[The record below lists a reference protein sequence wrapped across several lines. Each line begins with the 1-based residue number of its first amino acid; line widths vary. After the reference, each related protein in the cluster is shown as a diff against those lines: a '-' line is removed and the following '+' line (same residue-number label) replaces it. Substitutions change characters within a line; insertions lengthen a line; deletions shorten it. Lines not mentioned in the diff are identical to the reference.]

1 MSPSRPFILRPVAT
15 SLLMAAILL
24 VGIVAFFQLPV
35 SALPEVDYPTIQV
48 LTFYPGASPDVVAM
62 TITAPL
68 ERQFGEMQGLSQ
80 MTSTSAGGVSVIVLQ
95 FSLSLSLDVAEEE
108 VQSSINGGQTFLPSD
123 LPVPPVYNKTNPAD
137 APILT
142 LAISS
147 DSMPLSQVEDMVD
160 TRLAPKLSQLSGV
173 GLVSISGGQKPA
185 VRIQV
190 NPVALSSHGLNMED
204 VRTALVQSSV
214 NSAKGNFDGPR
225 QDYQI
230 DANDQINTADDYKN
244 VVISYSNG
252 APVYVKDVANVVNGV
267 ENTKQA
273 AWMGLAGGS
282 SGPTLTPAV
291 ILNIQRQPGANTI
304 TVVNSIQ
311 KVLPQ
316 LEANLPA
323 SIKVTT
329 MTDMTTSIQA
339 SVHDVEF
346 ELGLTIALVVMVIFL
361 FLRSLRATFIPFV
374 AVPLSLIGTCAVMY
388 LLGYSLDNLSLMAL
402 TISTG
407 FVVDDAIVMIENISR
422 FLEEGMPPLEA
433 ALTGAEQIGFTIV
446 SLTVS
451 LVAVL
456 IPLLFMGD
464 VVGRLFREF
473 AVTLAVT
480 IVISAVVSLTL
491 TPMMCSRILRHDPE
505 QKQSRLYR
513 WSENVFNSLIAFYGR
528 TLRVVL
534 RYQTITLLVA
544 LATLVLTVV
553 LYIIIPKGFFPVQD
567 TGVIQGI
574 SQASQSISFEAMS
587 EKQREI
593 AQIILLDPAVESLS
607 SFIGADGINTTLNSG
622 RISIN
627 LKPINERIGASD
639 VIRRLQ
645 QNLQKVQGMH
655 LYMQPVQD
663 ITVDDR
669 VSRTQ
674 YQYTLEDPD
683 TDELN
688 EWTNKFVA
696 QLNKLPELEDVATD
710 QQTGAKAVQLEIDRV
725 TASRLGIAPTTIDN
739 TLYDAYGQRE
749 ISTLYTQLNQY
760 HVILETAPEWQKNPT
775 KLSDLYIQT
784 NSASGTNGA
793 GAATSYSSSASASA
807 GSNSTTTAVRYTPSS
822 QVMTSPASVLAG
834 GSSNAGASSPSGG
847 STAGTT
853 PNAVTSS
860 VGANAIPLSAFTQ
873 VTNTT
878 EALSVNHQGQFPSV
892 TVSFNLASNASLGT
906 AITDIDKAAKNLNF
920 PASLQSGFQGTAASF
935 QNSLSN
941 EALLILA
948 ALVAVYIVLGVL
960 YESFIH
966 PITIISTLPSAGVGA
981 LLALMICREDLSVVG
996 IIGIILLIGI
1006 VKKNGILIVDFAL
1019 EAERKHGLDSTEAI
1033 YQASLL
1039 RFRPIIMTTMAA
1051 LLAGIPLAVGTG
1063 LGSELR
1069 RPLGIAMVGGL
1080 LLSQLLTFYT
1090 TPVIYIFFDR
1100 LGQRVMGR
1108 RLSHISL
1115 DSELPPGTENA

>member
-24 VGIVAFFQLPV
+24 VGIVAFTQLPV

-48 LTFYPGASPDVVAM
+48 LTFYPGASPDVVAT

-137 APILT
+137 APVLT

-160 TRLAPKLSQLSGV
+160 TRLAPKLSQLNGV

-204 VRTALVQSSV
+204 VRTALVSSSV

-230 DANDQINTADDYKN
+230 DANDQISSADDYQN

-252 APVYVKDVANVVNGV
+252 APVYVKDVADVVNGV

-282 SGPTLTPAV
+282 SAPTLTPAV

-316 LEANLPA
+316 LEANLP
-323 SIKVTT
+323 SGIKVTT
-329 MTDMTTSIQA
+329 LTDMTTSIQA

-346 ELGLTIALVVMVIFL
+346 ELLLTVGLVVMVIFL
-361 FLRSLRATFIPFV
+361 FLRSLRATIIPSV
-374 AVPLSLIGTCAVMY
+374 AVPLSLIGTFAVMY

-433 ALTGAEQIGFTIV
+433 ALEGAGQIGFTIV

-480 IVISAVVSLTL
+480 IIISAVVSLTL
-491 TPMMCSRILRHDPE
+491 TPMMCSRILRHDPKE
-505 QKQSRLYR
+505 KQTRFYR
-513 WSENVFNSLIAFYGR
+513 WSEHMFDSMIAFYGR

-534 RYQTITLLVA
+534 RFQTITLLVA

-553 LYIIIPKGFFPVQD
+553 LYIFIPKGFFPVQD

-574 SQASQSISFEAMS
+574 SQASQSISFDAMS
-587 EKQREI
+587 EKQREV
-593 AQIILLDPAVESLS
+593 AQIILQDPAVESLS

-627 LKPINERIGASD
+627 LKPIDERIGASD

-645 QNLQKVQGMH
+645 QSLQKVQGIKM
-655 LYMQPVQD
+655 YMQPVQD

-688 EWTNKFVA
+688 TQTAKFVA

-784 NSASGTNGA
+784 SASSGASGA

-807 GSNSTTTAVRYTPSS
+807 GSNATTTSVRYTPSS
-822 QVMTSPASVLAG
+822 QVMTTPASVLAG
-834 GSSNAGASSPSGG
+834 TTSGGGSSSTGG
-847 STAGTT
+847 STSGTT
-853 PNAVTSS
+853 PNATTSS

-873 VTNTT
+873 VTSTT

-906 AITDIDKAAKNLNF
+906 AITDIEKAAKNCNF

-1019 EAERKHGLDSTEAI
+1019 EAERKHGTGFDRGDLPGE
-1033 YQASLL
+1033 LL

-1100 LGQRVMGR
+1100 LGQRVKGR
-1108 RLSHISL
+1108 RLSHISA